1 MPSPRRVRLLVLAAI
16 VTVVF
21 VLFYTS
27 GVDSR
32 EGSFMDKTLKAM
44 HPQGQSIINTRT
56 GEQAG
61 HIPADTDADGDIDA
75 DDIKAKE
82 DLKASLQKTEK
93 VALDNANKKSPVKPD
108 PPSKVVGK
116 GNSRD
121 GQAKDVKPAAD
132 DSESKNDAVKEAAS
146 PFDAKKELKRILD
159 KAPGKT
165 ALAHFFL
172 FLYTLLIWLSLVV
185 IFSKT
190 YCPHSKMAKNIL
202 REKYNIDPA
211 PFVFELNLLDPDHTS
226 ALQKELK
233 AKTGRS
239 TVPNILIK
247 GVSIGGA
254 DLVEEMDRN
263 DELEEKIRTLGK
275 PNVKIS
281 HLLEPASGHH

>member
-1 MPSPRRVRLLVLAAI
+1 MPSPRRLRLLVLAAI

-27 GVDSR
+27 GVDSG

-108 PPSKVVGK
+108 PPSKVVGQ

-132 DSESKNDAVKEAAS
+132 DSESKNDAVKEATG

-159 KAPGKT
+159 KAP
-165 ALAHFFL
+165 
-172 FLYTLLIWLSLVV
+172 VV

-190 YCPHSKMAKNIL
+190 YCPHSKKAKNIL

-211 PFVFELNLLDPDHTS
+211 PFVFELDLIDSDNAS
-226 ALQKELK
+226 ALQDELM
-233 AKTGRS
+233 AKTARR

-263 DELEEKIRTLGK
+263 DELEEKIRKLGK